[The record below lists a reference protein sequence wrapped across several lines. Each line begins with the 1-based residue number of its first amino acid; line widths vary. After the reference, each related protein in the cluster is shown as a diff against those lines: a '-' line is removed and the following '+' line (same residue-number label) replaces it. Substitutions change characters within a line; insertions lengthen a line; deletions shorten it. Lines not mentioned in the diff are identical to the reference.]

1 MVGAREEEEVE
12 SGCGGK
18 DREKWGSRG
27 EHAGVHMQDGG
38 QHVVPSLH
46 SCVLHC
52 LSFFRQPTCPQS
64 LDTLSFCP
72 RAHLSR
78 APTLSIIFTI
88 ILISS
93 FTLPILIFNSSPKR
107 LVDFKFLL
115 SLRLVESN
123 YYKLKKI

>member
-1 MVGAREEEEVE
+1 MGVGEKIER
-12 SGCGGK
+12 SGGHVGNMQ
-18 DREKWGSRG
+18 EF
-27 EHAGVHMQDGG
+27 HMQDGG

-123 YYKLKKI
+123 YYKLKKYETIHEKFHS